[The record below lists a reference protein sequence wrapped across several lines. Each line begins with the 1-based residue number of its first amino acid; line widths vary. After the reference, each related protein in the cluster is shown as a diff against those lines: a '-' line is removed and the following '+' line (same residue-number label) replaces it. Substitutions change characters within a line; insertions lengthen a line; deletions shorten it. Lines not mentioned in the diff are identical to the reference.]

1 MQRKQGKYRNV
12 ITMIAVVLGASGA
25 WGEEP
30 DLEPF
35 LAQYCFDCHADG
47 MSKGGF
53 DLELASAASIAG
65 HTEIWEKAIRR
76 IDARQMPP
84 PKKDRPS
91 EKEYQENIDALSK
104 YLDHLAEKNPN
115 PGHVAGMRRLTRTE
129 YQNAIRDLLQVEV
142 DVAELLPKDESSHG
156 FDNITVGNLSPTLLN
171 RYISASQKI
180 SRIAVGGKQGAP
192 QLRVVRL
199 PADQTQEEH
208 VVGLPL
214 GTRGGA
220 LIEHTFPVTGE
231 YEVEIRLTRD
241 RDEKIEGLNGTH
253 QIEVLV
259 DNDRVADFEVKR
271 PKNAR
276 DHTKVDLHLK
286 HRIQVKGGQR
296 KLGVTFIK
304 NSGSLLDIKRQPYDA
319 QYNRHRHPRQS
330 PAVFQVSIAGPF
342 YENLGEE
349 SPSRRA
355 LFSAKSKSDNEEVRA
370 REILAPILRRAYRR
384 SISEKEL
391 EGPMRFFRQARKEGN
406 FDDGIERALSAV
418 LVSPRFLFRIE
429 KEPEGPGEVY
439 QISEFELASRLSF
452 FLWSSLPDEELLAV
466 AEKGQLSDPAQI
478 EKQVR
483 RMLRDPRAKSLS
495 TNFANQWLHL
505 RNLGGVSPDLRLF
518 PDFDDNLRQS
528 FREETELFFQDVV
541 DQDRK
546 VGDLL
551 GADYSFL
558 NERLAKHYGIPHVY
572 GSRFRKVGLGKE
584 THRGGLLSHGS
595 ILSVTSYAT
604 RTSPVLRGNW
614 ILENILG
621 TPAPPPPPNTPALDD
636 VVVDSTLP
644 MRARLA
650 AHSQKTSCA
659 ACHRL
664 MDPVGFALEHYDAVG
679 RWRIKDGEA
688 PVDADGGL
696 PDGQVFVGAEPLK
709 EGLLRRPD
717 LFARTLT
724 EKLLTYALG
733 RGVEYSDAPAIRRI
747 IRDASAN
754 EYRFSDLAVG
764 IAQSVPFNMKKK
776 P

>member
-1 MQRKQGKYRNV
+1 MQINFPGFRLLLPAV
-12 ITMIAVVLGASGA
+12 IVGMSLSGA
-25 WGEEP
+25 LAEDP
-30 DLEPF
+30 KLEPF

-53 DLELASAASIAG
+53 DLELASEENIAK
-65 HTEIWEKAIRR
+65 HTEVWEKAIRR

-91 EKEYQENIDALSK
+91 EKEYQETIDALSE
-104 YLDHLAEKNPN
+104 YLDRLAAKNPN

-129 YQNAIRDLLQVEV
+129 YQNSIRDLLKVDV

-171 RYISASQKI
+171 RYISAAQKI
-180 SRIAVGGKQGAP
+180 SKIAVGGKQGSP

-199 PADQTQEEH
+199 PADQTQKEH

-220 LIEHTFPVTGE
+220 LIDHTFPVTGE
-231 YEVEIRLTRD
+231 YEIEIRLTRD

-253 QIEVLV
+253 QIEVLL
-259 DNDRVADFEVKR
+259 DNNRVADFEVKR

-276 DHTKVDLHLK
+276 DHTQVDLHLNQ
-286 HRIQVKGGQR
+286 RIQVKSGQR

-304 NSGSLLDIKRQPYDA
+304 NSESLLDIKRQPYDA
-319 QYNRHRHPRQS
+319 QYNRHRHPRQA

-342 YENLGEE
+342 YEDLGDE

-355 LFSAKSKSDNEEVRA
+355 LFNAVSKNHDEEARA
-370 REILAPILRRAYRR
+370 REILAPIVKLAYRR
-384 SISEKEL
+384 AISQQEL
-391 EGPMRFFRQARKEGN
+391 EGPMRFFRQARKEGS
-406 FDDGIERALSAV
+406 FDDGIERALSAI

-429 KEPEGPGEVY
+429 KEPEDAGEVY

-452 FLWSSLPDEELLAV
+452 FLWSSLPDEELLNL
-466 AEKGQLSDPAQI
+466 AEKGQLSDPAQL

-483 RMLRDPRAKSLS
+483 RMLKDSRATSLS

-528 FREETELFFQDVV
+528 FREETEMFFQDVV
-541 DQDRK
+541 DHDRK

-572 GSRFRKVGLGKE
+572 GSRFRRVELGKE
-584 THRGGLLSHGS
+584 TRRGGLLSHGS

-636 VVVDSTLP
+636 VVVDSSLP

-650 AHSQKTSCA
+650 AHSQKASCA

-679 RWRIKDGEA
+679 RWRIKDGESE
-688 PVDADGGL
+688 VDADGGL

-733 RGVEYSDAPAIRRI
+733 RGVEHSDAPAIRRI
-747 IRDASAN
+747 IRNASAN